1 MTASEAGKIATIL
14 RDAALAGLRA
24 GQPQVLG
31 NPAEAP
37 ARIVE
42 WIDTTVMRRR
52 LTFTFDTGAV
62 LHLEAAGRRLVRLM
76 DPAPSSLPPPQ
87 AALFGKALEP
97 GRCRRC
103 RRDPFRRLRRR
114 GPRDR
119 GLRRDPG
126 RRRSDRDRPC
136 HRVAVR
142 GVGPTPQRRNRGRA
156 PGKLSRPR
164 GGRPALRHARGGD
177 RAEAFWGGNEDLAD
191 LAERA
196 APVLD
201 LLLDADTETS
211 RTLAHGGLLCLSGP
225 DDRALLVCVDVS
237 GFVLTLAPAEAV
249 GRLARA
255 WAAAGG

>member
-97 GRCRRC
+97 G
-103 RRDPFRRLRRR
+103 
-114 GPRDR
+114 
-119 GLRRDPG
+119 
-126 RRRSDRDRPC
+126 
-136 HRVAVR
+136 
-142 GVGPTPQRRNRGRA
+142 
-156 PGKLSRPR
+156 
-164 GGRPALRHARGGD
+164 
-177 RAEAFWGGNEDLAD
+177 
-191 LAERA
+191 
-196 APVLD
+196 
-201 LLLDADTETS
+201 DADDVAAILSAVCDGADHVTVGSGVIPDAADPTETG
-211 RTLAHGGLLCLSGP
+211 LATASLSEALGP
-225 DDRALLVCVDVS
+225 PRNGATED
-237 GFVLTLAPAEAV
+237 
-249 GRLARA
+249 GRLASFLDHAADDLPCAMRVAATGPRRSGAGTRTWPTWPNAPRRSSICCWTPIPRPPAPWPMAACCACPGRTTARCWSA
-255 WAAAGG
+255 WTCPALS

>member
-97 GRCRRC
+97 GDADDVAAILSAVCDGADHVTVGSGVIPDAA
-103 RRDPFRRLRRR
+103 DPTETGLATASLSEALGPPRNGATEDGRLASFL
-114 GPRDR
+114 DHAADD
-119 GLRRDPG
+119 L
-126 RRRSDRDRPC
+126 PC
-136 HRVAVR
+136 AMRVA
-142 GVGPTPQRRNRGRA
+142 
-156 PGKLSRPR
+156 
-164 GGRPALRHARGGD
+164 GD